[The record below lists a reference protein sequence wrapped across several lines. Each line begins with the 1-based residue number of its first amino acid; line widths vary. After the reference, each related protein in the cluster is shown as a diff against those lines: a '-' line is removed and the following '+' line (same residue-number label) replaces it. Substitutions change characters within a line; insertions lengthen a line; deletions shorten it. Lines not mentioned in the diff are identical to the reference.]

1 MKNKPKTVIPAIFFC
16 SLIFIC
22 IPATSQDKVEVWV
35 HLNVEALYQEYFL
48 AGDPPTRVNVSSD
61 ISFTHSG
68 LYTINRMKMGG
79 DSHYM
84 VAQNPDASGPRA
96 LVPNLKVIQS
106 HPCMDG
112 QSLLIGRAEKE
123 IPAELY
129 KRKVSLGA
137 KAAGEDRVCI
147 RFWPIELDLDGSDC
161 SNSQCLSG
169 FGYTGNWNY
178 EIGEDPGSAE
188 EDEHGYEEVLGY
200 ELLEVKFQLL
210 QDLGT
215 GGSEIPLTI
224 PISINKTQ
232 SEVHETPTGPVEH
245 VYNFRVT
252 GWIGAPT
259 AGK

>member
-1 MKNKPKTVIPAIFFC
+1 MKNNLKTVISALMGY
-16 SLIFIC
+16 SLIFIS
-22 IPATSQDKVEVWV
+22 ISVASQEKAEVWV
-35 HLNVEALYQEYFL
+35 HMDVEALYEEYFL
-48 AGDPPTRVNVSSD
+48 AGDPPTRVNTSSD

-68 LYTINRMKMGG
+68 LYTINRIGG
-79 DSHYM
+79 SHYM
-84 VAQNPDASGPRA
+84 VVQKPDAAGPRA